1 MRIAALFF
9 SVVLLTTALAHGQ
22 QPVPGGQLPATTVQL
37 PSFSI
42 FSVNTTVSVPDRGGM
57 YLGGVNRARDG
68 SSTRGFGPLR
78 NRGIGSDRATS
89 GVTVHAEIH
98 DQDELDRAVLADAA
112 AKRGAIDP
120 DLAKAELIRRGVGR
134 GVAEGIGAAGA
145 IPSQPADSVA
155 AIKGKNAAAAE
166 ARASEAAELLA
177 KGEAAEAEGKASVA
191 MIYYQMVVRRDAG
204 QLKQLAEGRL
214 AKLNGKSG
222 AVAKR

>member
-9 SVVLLTTALAHGQ
+9 SVVLLTALVARGQ

-57 YLGGVNRARDG
+57 YLGGVNRAREG
-68 SSTRGFGPLR
+68 SSTRGLGPLR
-78 NRGIGSDRATS
+78 NRGIGADRAAN
-89 GVTVHAEIH
+89 GVTVHAQIH

-134 GVAEGIGAAGA
+134 GGAEGIGAAG
-145 IPSQPADSVA
+145 
-155 AIKGKNAAAAE
+155 
-166 ARASEAAELLA
+166 
-177 KGEAAEAEGKASVA
+177 
-191 MIYYQMVVRRDAG
+191 
-204 QLKQLAEGRL
+204 
-214 AKLNGKSG
+214 
-222 AVAKR
+222 